1 MPKIRAILSWLKTVT
16 ILELDHNIKTWQW
29 FNFMLYHKLFVLVA
43 MLSNIFMFVIL
54 CNQIFLCFL
63 EINKYLNT
71 INTVKQNPH
80 RWCKRFGHIKKHPN
94 IWKLKRFDIFKLSG
108 ILSGLQNNQSQ
119 SIMCIK
125 MYRLKC

>member
-29 FNFMLYHKLFVLVA
+29 FNFLLYHKFFVLVA

>member
-1 MPKIRAILSWLKTVT
+1 
-16 ILELDHNIKTWQW
+16 
-29 FNFMLYHKLFVLVA
+29 MLYHKLFVLVA
-43 MLSNIFMFVIL
+43 MLSNILMFVIL

-125 MYRLKC
+125 IYRLKC

>member
-16 ILELDHNIKTWQW
+16 IWELDHNIKTWQW
-29 FNFMLYHKLFVLVA
+29 FNFLLYHKFFVLVA